1 MTSSQIATV
10 CAEAS
15 RMAQTRSDLVEW
27 VAANRETIERAL
39 PAHAAGIIEGAREHW
54 RGLAR

>member
-1 MTSSQIATV
+1 MTSSQIANV

-27 VAANRETIERAL
+27 VAANRETIESTI
-39 PAHAAGIIEGAREHW
+39 PAHAAAIIEGAREHW

>member
-1 MTSSQIATV
+1 MTSSQIANV

-15 RMAQTRSDLVEW
+15 RMAQTRSDVEEW
-27 VAANRETIERAL
+27 VAANRETIESAL
-39 PAHAAGIIEGAREHW
+39 PVEAAAIIEGAREHW